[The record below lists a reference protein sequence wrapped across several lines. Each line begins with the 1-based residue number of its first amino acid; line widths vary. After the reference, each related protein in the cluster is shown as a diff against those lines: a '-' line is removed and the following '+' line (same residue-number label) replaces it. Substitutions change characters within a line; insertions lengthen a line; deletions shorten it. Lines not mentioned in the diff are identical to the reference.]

1 MFKRVKQFLRAL
13 TAKIDQADE
22 DFLSHYLTTTEQALF
37 QQMTLPDR
45 RHSLNVAYCAQQ
57 LMKPMMHSKQRL
69 LVRSALLHDIGRAE
83 KNLST
88 AMKVMAVLFSAA
100 FPNFSRRWSETKG
113 TKYIKYDLAN
123 FRQVLFVY
131 YHHGEM
137 GACRL
142 QKLGAEPEIIE
153 LVAKHHDL
161 PAADDSPELV
171 ILRQADQMN

>member
-1 MFKRVKQFLRAL
+1 MFKRVKQFLHAL
-13 TAKIDQADE
+13 TAKIDRADE
-22 DFLSHYLTTTEQALF
+22 VFLSHYLTTTEQKLF
-37 QQMTLPDR
+37 RQMTLPDR

-57 LMKPMMHSKQRL
+57 LMKPTMHSKQRL
-69 LVRSALLHDIGRAE
+69 LVRAALLHDVGRAE

-100 FPNFSRRWSETKG
+100 FPQFSKRWAMAKG
-113 TKYIKYDLAN
+113 KQDKKNGLAN

-131 YHHGEM
+131 YHHGEI

-142 QKLGAEPEIIE
+142 KTLGVEREIIE
-153 LVAKHHDL
+153 LVAKHHRL
-161 PAADDSPELV
+161 PADDDSPELV